1 MMNEKKETVQEGPS
15 LFNSF
20 FGGGFEII
28 FSLMFVLIS
37 GMFIVSIVRSVSQ
50 WHKNNNSP
58 RLTVQAT
65 VTSKQTQT
73 SHHHNS
79 STHTSSSHTYYYAT
93 FQVESGDRMELALD
107 RYEYGQLAE
116 GDTGR
121 LTFQGTR
128 YLSFERQ

>member
-1 MMNEKKETVQEGPS
+1 M
-15 LFNSF
+15 FNSF

-79 STHTSSSHTYYYAT
+79 STHTSSSHTYCYAT
-93 FQVESGDRMELALD
+93 FQVVSGDRMELALD

>member
-1 MMNEKKETVQEGPS
+1 M
-15 LFNSF
+15 FNSF
-20 FGGGFEII
+20 FGDGFEII

-93 FQVESGDRMELALD
+93 FQVEIGDRMELALD

>member
-1 MMNEKKETVQEGPS
+1 M
-15 LFNSF
+15 FNSF

-65 VTSKQTQT
+65 VTSTMVERM
-73 SHHHNS
+73 
-79 STHTSSSHTYYYAT
+79 HT
-93 FQVESGDRMELALD
+93 LASPTAFCFM
-107 RYEYGQLAE
+107 RYSRPETAVKCRGW
-116 GDTGR
+116 
-121 LTFQGTR
+121 
-128 YLSFERQ
+128 